1 MIVEVE
7 EERRIADN
15 LAAIRHY
22 IKSKFPGYSLTEHS
36 VPNLYHMFTV
46 TNLKLHRSYGLKVG
60 WARLSDRRN
69 TPERTRLALNSGFVA
84 SAMVCAGNTHYSW

>member
-7 EERRIADN
+7 EDRRVADN
-15 LAAIRHY
+15 LATIRHY
-22 IKSKFPGYSLTEHS
+22 VKSKFPGYTLAEHS
-36 VPNLYHMFTV
+36 VPRLYHLFTV
-46 TNLKLHRSYGLKVG
+46 TNLKLNRSYGLKVG

-84 SAMVCAGNTHYSW
+84 SAMVCAGDTPYSW